1 MATYLYRLAKFSFR
15 RRWLVLSVWML
26 VLIGAGIGAATLS
39 RPASDRFTIPGIESQ
54 QAIDILAEKFPS
66 ASADGATA
74 RIVFV
79 SDNGAPVTGPAGS
92 DAIEGFISAVQDQPH
107 IASISDPRQTGLVS
121 QDGTTT
127 FVTVTFSVQSSEL
140 EASERAA
147 IIDAA
152 AAERTDAVRVEAGG
166 DALTEQVPT
175 SATEIV
181 GVVIGAIVL
190 AITFGSL
197 VAAGLPLLTALIGV
211 AVGLSG
217 VLAVGHWVDL
227 SSTAPI
233 LALMLGLAVGID
245 YALFIV
251 SRYRHELLSGTPGEE
266 AIGRAAGTAGS
277 AVVFAGLTVLI
288 ALSGLAVVGIPFLTT
303 MGLAAAVT
311 VALAVLIALTL
322 LPALLGFAGRTI
334 VGTKVPFVRRGP
346 DFDNDADDAPVS
358 FGERWSRWVIAHK
371 IPVLAVVVPLLAV
384 IAIPF
389 FSLRTT
395 LPDDGTADPGTSARV
410 TYDLLAEK
418 FGPGFNGPLIIAL
431 TEDGTSDLAASA
443 AAVRTELQG
452 VDDVASVSP
461 AQLNEAGDTALLQVV
476 PASSPTSD
484 ETQDLVRAIRGL
496 ESTTLADQGVQLYV
510 TGATALT
517 IDVTDKLNGALP
529 IYLVVVVGLALV
541 LLLLVFRSIV
551 VPIKATV
558 GFLLTIGSTFG
569 ALVAIFQ
576 WGWLAELFGVN
587 QPAPIISFLPI
598 ILIAILFGLAMDYE
612 VFLVSRMREDYVHGK
627 TPDEAVVG
635 GFRHGARVVTAAA
648 IIMMSVF
655 AGFMLG
661 HDPIIKSIGFAL
673 AFGVFVD
680 AFVVRMTIVPAVMS
694 LVGRSAWWIPAWL
707 DKALPNVDVEGEKL
721 LQTLGSA
728 PAGERELEPA
738 R

>member
-15 RRWLVLSVWML
+15 RRWLILSVWML
-26 VLIGAGIGAATLS
+26 VLIGAGVGAATLS
-39 RPASDRFTIPGIESQ
+39 RPSSDRFTIPGIESQ

-79 SDNGAPVTGPAGS
+79 AKDGTSISATDGAA
-92 DAIEGFISAVQDQPH
+92 AIDGFIAAVKDQPN
-107 IASISDPRQTGLVS
+107 ISSITDPIETGLVS
-121 QDGTTT
+121 EDGTTT
-127 FVTVTFSVQSSEL
+127 YVSITFTVQSSEL
-140 EASERAA
+140 KDTERAA

-152 AAERTDAVRVEAGG
+152 DEQRSDAIRVEAGG
-166 DALTEQVPT
+166 DALTAQVPT
-175 SATEIV
+175 SATEII

-190 AITFGSL
+190 AITFGSM

-211 AVGLSG
+211 AVGLAS
-217 VLAVGHWVDL
+217 VITVGHWVDL
-227 SSTAPI
+227 SSTAPV

-251 SRYRHELLSGTPGEE
+251 SRYRHELLTGIKEEE

-303 MGLAAAVT
+303 MGLAAAAT
-311 VALAVLIALTL
+311 VAIAVMIALTL
-322 LPALLGFAGRTI
+322 LPALLGFAGRKI
-334 VGTKVPFVRRGP
+334 VGAKVPFVRRGP
-346 DFDNDADDAPVS
+346 DFDNDAHDAPDS

-371 IPVLAVVVPLLAV
+371 IPVLAVAIPVLAI

-389 FSLRTT
+389 FSLKTT
-395 LPDDGTADPGTSARV
+395 LPDDGTADPGTSARI
-410 TYDLLAEK
+410 TYDLLGEK

-431 TEDGTSDLAASA
+431 TDDGTSDLAASA
-443 AAVRTELQG
+443 AAVQTEIEALP
-452 VDDVASVSP
+452 DVATVTP
-461 AQLNEAGDTALLQVV
+461 ANLNEAGDTALLSVI

-484 ETQDLVRAIRGL
+484 ATKDLVRAIRAL
-496 ESTTLADQGVQLYV
+496 EGTTIADQGVRLYV

-517 IDVTDKLNGALP
+517 IDVTDKLNAALP
-529 IYLVVVVGLALV
+529 IYLIVVVGLALI

-551 VPIKATV
+551 VPIKATA

-576 WGWLAELFGVN
+576 WGWLASLLGVN
-587 QPAPIISFLPI
+587 QAAPIIAFLPI

-612 VFLVSRMREDYVHGK
+612 VFLVSRMREDFVHGK
-627 TPDEAVVG
+627 SPTEAVVG

-648 IIMMSVF
+648 IIMISVF

-673 AFGVFVD
+673 SFGVFVD
-680 AFVVRMTIVPAVMS
+680 AFIVRMTIVPAVMA
-694 LVGRSAWWIPAWL
+694 LVGKSAWYIPKWL

-721 LQTLGSA
+721 LKSLTPTQSEKALVTA
-728 PAGERELEPA
+728 H
-738 R
+738 

>member
-15 RRWLVLSVWML
+15 RRWLILSVWML
-26 VLIGAGIGAATLS
+26 VLIGAGVGAATLS
-39 RPASDRFTIPGIESQ
+39 RPSSDRFTIPGIESQ

-79 SDNGAPVTGPAGS
+79 AKDGTSISATDGAA
-92 DAIEGFISAVQDQPH
+92 AIDGFIAAVKDQPN
-107 IASISDPRQTGLVS
+107 ISSITDPIETGLVS
-121 QDGTTT
+121 EDGTTT
-127 FVTVTFSVQSSEL
+127 YVSITFTVQSSEL
-140 EASERAA
+140 KDTERAA

-152 AAERTDAVRVEAGG
+152 DEQRSDAIRVEAGG
-166 DALTEQVPT
+166 DALTAQVPT
-175 SATEIV
+175 SATEII

-190 AITFGSL
+190 AITFGSM

-211 AVGLSG
+211 AVGLAS
-217 VLAVGHWVDL
+217 VITVGHWVDL
-227 SSTAPI
+227 SSTAPV

-251 SRYRHELLSGTPGEE
+251 SRYRHELLTGIKEEE

-303 MGLAAAVT
+303 MGLAAAAT
-311 VALAVLIALTL
+311 VAIAVMIALTL
-322 LPALLGFAGRTI
+322 LPALLGFAGRKI
-334 VGTKVPFVRRGP
+334 VGAKVPFVRRGP
-346 DFDNDADDAPVS
+346 DFDNDAHDAPDS

-371 IPVLAVVVPLLAV
+371 IPVLAVAIPVLAI

-389 FSLRTT
+389 FSLKTT
-395 LPDDGTADPGTSARV
+395 LPDDGTADPGTSARI
-410 TYDLLAEK
+410 TYDLLGEK

-431 TEDGTSDLAASA
+431 TDDGTSDLAASA
-443 AAVRTELQG
+443 AAVQTEIEALP
-452 VDDVASVSP
+452 DVATVTP
-461 AQLNEAGDTALLQVV
+461 ANLNEAGDTALLSVI

-484 ETQDLVRAIRGL
+484 ATKDLVRAIRAL
-496 ESTTLADQGVQLYV
+496 EGTTIADQGVQLYV

-517 IDVTDKLNGALP
+517 IDVTDKLNAALP
-529 IYLVVVVGLALV
+529 IYLIVVVGLALI

-551 VPIKATV
+551 VPIKATA

-576 WGWLAELFGVN
+576 WGWLASLLGVN
-587 QPAPIISFLPI
+587 QEAPIIAFLPI

-612 VFLVSRMREDYVHGK
+612 VFLVSRMREDFVHGK
-627 TPDEAVVG
+627 SPTEAVVG

-648 IIMMSVF
+648 IIMISVF

-673 AFGVFVD
+673 SFGVFVD
-680 AFVVRMTIVPAVMS
+680 AFIVRMTIVPAVMA
-694 LVGRSAWWIPAWL
+694 LVGKSAWYIPKWL

-721 LQTLGSA
+721 LKSLTPTQSEKALVTA
-728 PAGERELEPA
+728 H
-738 R
+738 

>member
-26 VLIGAGIGAATLS
+26 ILIGAGAGAATLS
-39 RPASDRFTIPGIESQ
+39 RPSSDRFTIPGIESQ

-79 SDNGAPVTGPAGS
+79 AQDGTPVTAGAGA
-92 DAIEGFISAVQDQPH
+92 DAIEGFIGAVKDQPN
-107 IASISDPRQTGLVS
+107 IASIADPLVSGLVS
-121 QDGTTT
+121 EDGTTT
-127 FVTVTFSVQSSEL
+127 FVTITFSVQSSEL
-140 EASERAA
+140 EAQERAA

-152 AAERTDAVRVEAGG
+152 DAERSDAVRVEAGG
-166 DALTEQVPT
+166 DALVEQVPT
-175 SATEIV
+175 SATEII

-190 AITFGSL
+190 AITFGSM

-211 AVGLSG
+211 AVGLAS
-217 VLAVGHWVDL
+217 VITVGHWVDL

-251 SRYRHELLSGTPGEE
+251 SRYRHELLSGVEQEE

-288 ALSGLAVVGIPFLTT
+288 ALSGLVVVGIPFLSI
-303 MGLAAAVT
+303 MGLAAAAT
-311 VALAVLIALTL
+311 VAIAVLIALTL
-322 LPALLGFAGRTI
+322 LPALLGFAGLKI
-334 VGTKVPFVRRGP
+334 VGAKVPFVRRGP

-358 FGERWSRWVIAHK
+358 FGERWARWVIAHK
-371 IPVLAVVVPLLAV
+371 IPVLAVTVPLLAI

-389 FSLRTT
+389 LSLRTT
-395 LPDDGTADPGTSARV
+395 LPDDGTADPGTSARI

-431 TEDGTSDLAASA
+431 TADGTTDLAASA
-443 AAVRTELQG
+443 AAVQTELKG
-452 VDDVASVSP
+452 VADVASVSP
-461 AQLNEAGDTALLQVV
+461 PTLNEAGDTALLQVV

-484 ETQDLVRAIRGL
+484 ATQDLVRAIRAL
-496 ESTTLADQGVQLYV
+496 ESGTLSDEGVRLYV

-517 IDVTDKLNGALP
+517 IDVTDKLNSALP
-529 IYLVVVVGLALV
+529 IYLIVVVGLALV

-551 VPIKATV
+551 VPIKATL

-576 WGWLAELFGVN
+576 WGWLASLLGVN
-587 QPAPIISFLPI
+587 QPAPIIAFLPI

-612 VFLVSRMREDYVHGK
+612 VFLVSRMREDFVHGK
-627 TPDEAVVG
+627 SPTEAVVG

-648 IIMMSVF
+648 IIMISVF

-673 AFGVFVD
+673 SFGVFVD
-680 AFVVRMTIVPAVMS
+680 AFIVRMTIVPAVMA
-694 LVGRSAWWIPAWL
+694 LVGKSAWYIPKWL
-707 DKALPNVDVEGEKL
+707 DRALPNVDVEGEKL
-721 LQTLGSA
+721 LTSLTPAQPDRTLA
-728 PAGERELEPA
+728 PTS
-738 R
+738 